1 MIDELDELEELE
13 DFDLPPI
20 SYEVWV
26 LGHTR
31 FDVLTNFEFL
41 VGSFTNPDAA
51 VDRAKN
57 LTVPD
62 ITKENDIPDGVS
74 YFSIEVET
82 VAADTNAGTIYKRCL
97 ENTKPAVDLWI
108 KETDYE
114 LTEEGNL
121 RIVCSK
127 IKPFKVGD
135 YLNISI
141 SSRPETEPILLRVM
155 LKVADSITCEFID

>member
-1 MIDELDELEELE
+1 MIDELDELE
-13 DFDLPPI
+13 DFDLPPV
-20 SYEVWV
+20 SYEVWA
-26 LGHTR
+26 LSYDR
-31 FDVLTNFEFL
+31 FDKLIPSEFL
-41 VGSFTNPDAA
+41 VGSFTNPDTA
-51 VDRAKN
+51 VDRAKT

-62 ITKENDIPDGVS
+62 IAKEKDIPDEVS

-82 VAADTNAGTIYKRCL
+82 AVADTNAGTIYKRCL
-97 ENTKPAVDLWI
+97 ENKKPIVDLWI

-127 IKPFKVGD
+127 IKSFKVGD

-141 SSRPETEPILLRVM
+141 SGRPEAEPILLRVM
-155 LKVADSITCEFID
+155 LKEADSIICEFID